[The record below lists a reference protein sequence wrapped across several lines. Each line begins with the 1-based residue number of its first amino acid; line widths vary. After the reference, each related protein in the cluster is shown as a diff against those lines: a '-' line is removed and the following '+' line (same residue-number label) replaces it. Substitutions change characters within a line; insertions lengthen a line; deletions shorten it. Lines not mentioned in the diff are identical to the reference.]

1 MLINEMLTQ
10 VRDLK
15 NEATPMSSHERE
27 QAEEALERIMIQ
39 VRSEAMRPS
48 TD

>member
-10 VRDLK
+10 VRDLR
-15 NEATPMSSHERE
+15 NEATPMSPLERE

-39 VRSEAMRPS
+39 VRSEAVRGTS
-48 TD
+48 D